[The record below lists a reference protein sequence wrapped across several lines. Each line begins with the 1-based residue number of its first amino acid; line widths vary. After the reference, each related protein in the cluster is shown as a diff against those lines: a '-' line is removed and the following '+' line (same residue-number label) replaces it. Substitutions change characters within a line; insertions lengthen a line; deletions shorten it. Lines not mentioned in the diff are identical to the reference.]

1 MKIVTITIT
10 TIICSTILLA
20 GCEKKSATADLDRVL
35 GVTSESLTKFE
46 NTSSEVNKDNV
57 MSKFSE
63 TYAKDLNATQPPLNA
78 GPIGVNSQ
86 ADGSLLGF
94 DDKNNN
100 KIKDAG
106 EKDLF
111 KMEVDTENNR
121 LVASSEGEVREH
133 GFSGSGL
140 LMGMLIGNMLSRQRA
155 TGASPASR
163 RVTPKR
169 AATTA
174 KSNSFKSRSGSGSF
188 SRGK

>member
-1 MKIVTITIT
+1 MKIVTITLT
-10 TIICSTILLA
+10 TIICSAVLLA

-46 NTSSEVNKDNV
+46 NTSSDVNNDNV
-57 MSKFSE
+57 MDKFSD

-121 LVASSEGEVREH
+121 LVASSEGEVREQ

-155 TGASPASR
+155 TGARPATR
-163 RVTPKR
+163 RATPKR
-169 AATTA
+169 ATSS

>member
-1 MKIVTITIT
+1 M
-10 TIICSTILLA
+10 LLA

-46 NTSSEVNKDNV
+46 NTSGNLNATDINKDNV
-57 MSKFSE
+57 ISKFSE
-63 TYAKDLNATQPPLNA
+63 SYEKDLNAVQPPLNA
-78 GPIGVNSQ
+78 GPIGVKSE

-100 KIKDAG
+100 KVKDEG

-111 KMEVDTENNR
+111 KMEVDSQNNR
-121 LVASSEGEVREH
+121 LVASSDGEVREQ

-155 TGASPASR
+155 TGANPASR
-163 RVTPKR
+163 RATPKR
-169 AATTA
+169 ASKV